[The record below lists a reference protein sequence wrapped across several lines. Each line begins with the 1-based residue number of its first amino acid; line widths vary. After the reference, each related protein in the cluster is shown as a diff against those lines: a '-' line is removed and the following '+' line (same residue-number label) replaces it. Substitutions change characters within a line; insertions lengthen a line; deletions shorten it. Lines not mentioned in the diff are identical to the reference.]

1 MPDTEQAPTRH
12 RPATADVVGTLV
24 LAGVGVYATVAGLG
38 YGFTGDDGRVGPG
51 FLPVVTGAFIAGASL
66 LELARMF
73 LARSPAASSYMASV
87 EHVEEDARAAIQQAH
102 PDDER
107 PAPGGRNAA
116 GEELDTFGRTHS
128 QRNWAVL
135 QIFGILLVAILLIP
149 VLGLLL
155 SMSLMTFT
163 IFVAVEGKRWLTA
176 LLATAGAFAFFYV
189 FFAQILGIPLPTGM
203 LGIV

>member
-1 MPDTEQAPTRH
+1 MPDTEQAPTRP

-24 LAGVGVYATVAGLG
+24 LAGVGVYATVVGLG

-51 FLPVVTGAFIAGASL
+51 FLPVLTGAFITGASL

-73 LARSPAASSYMASV
+73 LARSLPESSYMASV
-87 EHVEEDARAAIQQAH
+87 EHLEEDARAAIERAH
-102 PDDER
+102 PAEER
-107 PAPGGRNAA
+107 TDVRRNAA
-116 GEELDTFGRTHS
+116 GEEVDTFGRTLS

-135 QIFGILLVAILLIP
+135 HIFGIMLVALLLIP
-149 VLGLLL
+149 VVGLLL

-163 IFVAVEGKRWLTA
+163 IFVAVEGKRWLPA

-189 FFAQILGIPLPTGM
+189 FFAQVLGIPLPSGM